1 MNATLEGLR
10 SALDRPADG
19 PNMDNCNAGNLK
31 NVSSLNLDDL
41 WQVYYDSQYCPE
53 RKNLAVFHSRMPRRD
68 QEAAGLRLV
77 QNKKEITLEDF
88 LDGGK
93 SLCHHSRK
101 DP

>member
-1 MNATLEGLR
+1 MIC
-10 SALDRPADG
+10 PADG
-19 PNMDNCNAGNLK
+19 LDADNPNVGNLNAGDL
-31 NVSSLNLDDL
+31 NVDDL

-88 LDGGK
+88 LGGG
-93 SLCHHSRK
+93 
-101 DP
+101 